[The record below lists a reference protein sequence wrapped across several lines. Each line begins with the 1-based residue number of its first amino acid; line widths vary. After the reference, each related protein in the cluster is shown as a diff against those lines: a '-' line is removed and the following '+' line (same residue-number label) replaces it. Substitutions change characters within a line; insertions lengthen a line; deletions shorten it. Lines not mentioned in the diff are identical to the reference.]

1 MTSSDL
7 EWLSEIFNDTKHR
20 MVSLQQ
26 LSFLSRWWPYAILNL
41 HNLEFVMWLLS
52 PCYSAYRRRNL
63 LKLDSWLLKVV
74 IKRFSIWRPSA
85 NLNFKNFHIWS
96 HLCHRVQVCCCV
108 PNFIKIGWFFIEI
121 WRFNDF
127 QDGGCFPP
135 WILWV
140 QQWVFFWKAYLGL
153 VVNRDHSYKLLC
165 FLRKSRFLYA
175 FWRQTKGQRAL
186 ILYRRRRF
194 INHLLTY
201 LLTYKQTDG
210 QHNR

>member
-127 QDGGCFPP
+127 QDGGCFHLEFYGSSNGFFFEKPIWDWSSIEIIAINCFVFWENLVFCTHFGDRQRDNAP
-135 WILWV
+135 W
-140 QQWVFFWKAYLGL
+140 FFIDVG
-153 VVNRDHSYKLLC
+153 
-165 FLRKSRFLYA
+165 
-175 FWRQTKGQRAL
+175 AL
-186 ILYRRRRF
+186 
-194 INHLLTY
+194 
-201 LLTYKQTDG
+201 
-210 QHNR
+210 